1 MKRSVSILSLIEGV
15 ERSAVIASVV
25 GGSCLVGGFV
35 GFLVGSNVTA
45 ILLVGFLAAVGYGW
59 YAHQA
64 RTAKSLTFLATI
76 ATIAILGLI
85 IVFVFVEAMP
95 VFQQMG
101 VDIVTRTNEPLWG
114 SGVYSLVPMMWG
126 TVVTTVLAICVAGP
140 LGIAGALFVSEV
152 APLRI
157 SRVLKPAIEIL
168 AGIPTIVYGFIGF
181 TIVNPYL
188 DDTLQLSTYG
198 SLFAGGLMIG
208 LIALPTVVSVAEDAL
223 SSVPESMKNGSLAL
237 GSTDWQTTTGITIPA
252 AFSGVSSAVILGVGR
267 AVGETMAVTVMLANT
282 IKLPVPFFD
291 IWASTITLTTAI
303 ASQYGN
309 ASGLQMSALFA
320 AGAVLFSTVFVLSVG
335 SQFIEYRMEQKL
347 GGNQ

>member
-1 MKRSVSILSLIEGV
+1 MRWSVSTQSIDDVEQSALIAGV
-15 ERSAVIASVV
+15 IGVI
-25 GGSCLVGGFV
+25 CLFGVFV

-45 ILLVGFLAAVGYGW
+45 VLLVGFLSVVGYGW

-64 RTAKSLTFLATI
+64 RTARSLTFLATI

-85 IVFVFVEAMP
+85 IVFVFVKAMP
-95 VFQQMG
+95 AFRQMG
-101 VDIVTRTNEPLWG
+101 LDLLTRTQKPLWG

-126 TVVTTVLAICVAGP
+126 TAVTTVLAICVAGP
-140 LGIAGALFVSEV
+140 LGIAGALFISEV
-152 APLRI
+152 APPRLRE
-157 SRVLKPAIEIL
+157 VLKPAIEIL

-181 TIVNPYL
+181 TIINPYL
-188 DDTLQLSTYG
+188 TDALQLSTYG

-223 SSVPESMKNGSLAL
+223 SSVPESMKSGSLAL
-237 GSTDWQTTTGITIPA
+237 GSTDWQTMTGITIPA

-282 IKLPVPFFD
+282 IRIPVPFFD

-335 SQFIEYRMEQKL
+335 SQFIERRMERKL
-347 GGNQ
+347 GGSQ

>member
-1 MKRSVSILSLIEGV
+1 MSTHSSISDV
-15 ERSAVIASVV
+15 ERSALIASIV
-25 GGSCLVGGFV
+25 GTVCLVGVFV
-35 GFLVGSNVTA
+35 GFLVESNVTA
-45 ILLVGFLAAVGYGW
+45 VLLVGFLVVVGYGW

-64 RTAKSLTFLATI
+64 QTVKSLTFLATI
-76 ATIAILGLI
+76 VTIAVLGLI

-95 VFQQMG
+95 AFRQMG
-101 VDIVTRTNEPLWG
+101 LGILTRTREPLWG

-126 TVVTTVLAICVAGP
+126 TFVTTVLAICVAGP

-152 APLRI
+152 ASPTLRE
-157 SRVLKPAIEIL
+157 VLKPAIEIL

-188 DDTLQLSTYG
+188 DDVLKLSTYG

-223 SSVPESMKNGSLAL
+223 SSVPESMKSGSLAL
-237 GSTDWQTTTGITIPA
+237 GSTDWQTMTGITVPA
-252 AFSGVSSAVILGVGR
+252 AFSGISSAVILGVGR
-267 AVGETMAVTVMLANT
+267 AVGETMAVTVMLGNV
-282 IKLPVPFFD
+282 IRLPEPLFD
-291 IWASTITLTTAI
+291 IWASTVTLTTAI

-309 ASGLQMSALFA
+309 ASGLQLSALFA

-335 SQFIEYRMEQKL
+335 SQFIERQMERKL
-347 GGNQ
+347 GGSQ